1 MSTRIVKSQAEFD
14 QAMADGVT
22 VIDIR
27 SERGV
32 WIYISDTGSASVR
45 ASGSAS
51 VRASGSASVSASDS
65 ASVRAFGSASVRA
78 SGSASVS
85 AFGSAS
91 VSATPHVAVHLHSKR
106 VTHTGGVI
114 IDITDLDLYDP
125 ATWADHTGAEL
136 DGTTL
141 TLYKAVTDYL
151 KSDYGTTYPIGKTV
165 TEAKY
170 RDDNEC
176 GNGLHLC
183 PTPGQA
189 LDYFT
194 SATRFLACAV
204 NIKDVSPIIGG
215 TAKCK
220 VRKLKVL
227 HEVDVHGRKIEA
239 KP

>member
-51 VRASGSASVSASDS
+51 VRASGSASVSAFGS
-65 ASVRAFGSASVRA
+65 ASVSAFGSASVRA
-78 SGSASVS
+78 FDSASVS

-114 IDITDLDLYDP
+114 IDITDLDSKM
-125 ATWADHTGAEL
+125 L
-136 DGTTL
+136 D
-141 TLYKAVTDYL
+141 
-151 KSDYGTTYPIGKTV
+151 S
-165 TEAKY
+165 
-170 RDDNEC
+170 
-176 GNGLHLC
+176 
-183 PTPGQA
+183 
-189 LDYFT
+189 
-194 SATRFLACAV
+194 
-204 NIKDVSPIIGG
+204 
-215 TAKCK
+215 
-220 VRKLKVL
+220 
-227 HEVDVHGRKIEA
+227 
-239 KP
+239 